1 MTKVATSG
9 ERVKSTHN
17 NVWRFLVFLFFF
29 FFFGAEIGKISIF
42 LG

>member
-17 NVWRFLVFLFFF
+17 NVWGFFVFFFF